1 MTSTFS
7 IRQRKWFYVIP
18 LILVLG
24 SAFAILSATAE
35 QKKPNEKPAANRADV
50 SAGRESF
57 LKYCASCHGTKGK
70 GDGPAAFAMKT
81 PPTDLT
87 TLSKR
92 HEGRFPVG
100 YVGALLKFGRNLA
113 SHGSEEMPVWGA
125 HFRSLDPANDPTG
138 QHHIDDLLAYLRS
151 LQIN

>member
-1 MTSTFS
+1 MIS
-7 IRQRKWFYVIP
+7 

-24 SAFAILSATAE
+24 SAFASLRVTA
-35 QKKPNEKPAANRADV
+35 QQEKSKAKIAANRTDV
-50 SAGRESF
+50 AAGRETF
-57 LKYCASCHGTKGK
+57 LKYCASCHGTKGR

-100 YVGALLKFGRNLA
+100 YVSALLKFGRNLA
-113 SHGSEEMPVWGA
+113 AHGSEEMPVWGTR
-125 HFRSLDPANDPTG
+125 FRSLDPAKDPTG
-138 QHHIDDLLAYLRS
+138 QHHIDDLLAYIRS
-151 LQIN
+151 IQIN